1 MSQEADI
8 SSGKISIEKPAQ
20 RLSLG
25 RIDSAWALVLPII
38 IVVVLLYI
46 VPLLYVFQLSISD
59 PKWGL
64 DNYERLVT
72 MRGQVRVMLT
82 TFRISAI
89 SATLAVILGFL
100 VALAM
105 TWVRG
110 VHQQVLVICVM
121 IPLWISVL
129 VRGFSWLVLLRDNG
143 PLNDWLM
150 AVGLITEPLA
160 FVRNELGVVIG
171 MVHYLLPFA
180 ILPMYSVMQGIDER
194 LLFASRSLGASA
206 RTTFAKVYIPMAL
219 PGIMAAT
226 IIVFVFGLGFYV
238 TPVLLG
244 GGRVVMLAESVSVSI
259 LTTARWG
266 LGAAQSMALLAV
278 TLCLVG
284 ILSKTVGLKKGLG

>member
-121 IPLWISVL
+121 IPLN
-129 VRGFSWLVLLRDNG
+129 RR
-143 PLNDWLM
+143 
-150 AVGLITEPLA
+150 
-160 FVRNELGVVIG
+160 
-171 MVHYLLPFA
+171 H
-180 ILPMYSVMQGIDER
+180 
-194 LLFASRSLGASA
+194 
-206 RTTFAKVYIPMAL
+206 
-219 PGIMAAT
+219 
-226 IIVFVFGLGFYV
+226 
-238 TPVLLG
+238 
-244 GGRVVMLAESVSVSI
+244 
-259 LTTARWG
+259 
-266 LGAAQSMALLAV
+266 
-278 TLCLVG
+278 C
-284 ILSKTVGLKKGLG
+284 